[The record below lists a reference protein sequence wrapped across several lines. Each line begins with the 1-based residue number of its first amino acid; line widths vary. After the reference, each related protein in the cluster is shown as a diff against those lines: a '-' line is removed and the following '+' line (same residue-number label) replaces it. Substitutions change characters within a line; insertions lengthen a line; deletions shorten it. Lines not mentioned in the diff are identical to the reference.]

1 MSFHLNMPCILLFV
15 VCIYSKMCKIC
26 FKYVVRMLHECLHAF
41 ECIIKS
47 CMFYILFI
55 CICHICETYC
65 KHIFPFFYVFW
76 YCILRNIR
84 LHFIFALSVAK
95 PRASNKGGK
104 HGAKITKYWKCC
116 KVKNKKN
123 KNPKVRINIFEW
135 FWDIILQLLWKMS

>member
-1 MSFHLNMPCILLFV
+1 MSFHLNMPCIFLFV

-47 CMFYILFI
+47 CMFYIRFK

-65 KHIFPFFYVFW
+65 KHIFPFFMCFNTVY
-76 YCILRNIR
+76 IR

-116 KVKNKKN
+116 KVKNKK
-123 KNPKVRINIFEW
+123 KNTKIQK
-135 FWDIILQLLWKMS
+135 LG